1 MLCTFPIKTPVTDI
15 NECDE
20 QTCLRNQPRFF
31 NVHYSICEPRV
42 MPNDRT
48 RSLRQDYFI
57 VMCEGSKAPGSSK
70 QARLDDRLTA
80 VLLYSPRAPFMK
92 CKPHKGQ
99 DVLSGLRI
107 ILLERWC
114 DLTLGVVKKNSNR
127 SSLLLFKEE
136 LWVCESARVSLCPC
150 RWLRQMW
157 NWCSMGLWDSIQ
169 RERVQVLDVSLV
181 NTNTNKDPYE
191 LHMVGK

>member
-1 MLCTFPIKTPVTDI
+1 
-15 NECDE
+15 
-20 QTCLRNQPRFF
+20 
-31 NVHYSICEPRV
+31 
-42 MPNDRT
+42 MPSDRT

-99 DVLSGLRI
+99 DVLSELRI

-114 DLTLGVVKKNSNR
+114 DLTLGVMQKKKR
-127 SSLLLFKEE
+127 KKKKKKTVTAPRCCFIKEE
-136 LWVCESARVSLCPC
+136 LCVCEHARVSLCPC
-150 RWLRQMW
+150 RWLRQM
-157 NWCSMGLWDSIQ
+157 
-169 RERVQVLDVSLV
+169 
-181 NTNTNKDPYE
+181 
-191 LHMVGK
+191 